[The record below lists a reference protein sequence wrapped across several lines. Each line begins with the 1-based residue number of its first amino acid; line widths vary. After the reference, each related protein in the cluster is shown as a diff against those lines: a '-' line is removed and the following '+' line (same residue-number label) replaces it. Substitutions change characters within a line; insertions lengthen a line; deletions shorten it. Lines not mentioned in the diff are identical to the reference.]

1 MEMVIFDS
9 CVDSSTMSELSN
21 SVSIS
26 NDSGLCSHYPLRALT
41 SEQGVLQSLIAD
53 VFIYSRGKYTISYNV
68 NNISVEE
75 KMISLSCPTQL
86 RIIVNPMPETI
97 AA

>member
-1 MEMVIFDS
+1 MKMVIFDS

-21 SVSIS
+21 SVSLS
-26 NDSGLCSHYPLRALT
+26 DESGLCSHYPLRAFL

-53 VFIYSRGKYTISYNV
+53 VFVHSKGRYVISYNV
-68 NNISVEE
+68 NNVSIEE
-75 KMISLSCPTQL
+75 KLISLEYPEQL
-86 RIIVNPMPETI
+86 RIVVNPMLKNT